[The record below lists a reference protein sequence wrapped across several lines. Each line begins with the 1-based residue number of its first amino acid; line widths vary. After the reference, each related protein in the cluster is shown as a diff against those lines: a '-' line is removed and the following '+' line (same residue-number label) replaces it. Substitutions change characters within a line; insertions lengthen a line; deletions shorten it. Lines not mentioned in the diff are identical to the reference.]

1 MACDGRHRI
10 INEFVWLDLSALAEA
25 GMEHGQ
31 GISGQWEWG
40 LPVPQRPQERG
51 WPEHSGCAL
60 SPVVEEANTESFFAR
75 RVEPHL
81 GHSVPSQFVERTS
94 TSESRPHFSQ

>member
-1 MACDGRHRI
+1 MK
-10 INEFVWLDLSALAEA
+10 
-25 GMEHGQ
+25 HGPGSTVQ
-31 GISGQWEWG
+31 CEWG

-60 SPVVEEANTESFFAR
+60 SPVVEEANTESFLAR

-81 GHSVPSQFVERTS
+81 GHSVPSQFVERTKIS
-94 TSESRPHFSQ
+94 ASRPHASQWNS